1 MFNMKPKYLLSF
13 ILILQFAFNSQA
25 INLKGDVSGVWKIE
39 NSPVKINGDIVIP
52 EGKTLTIDAG
62 VIVEFQGD
70 FIFRV
75 DGVIQVNGTKTDSV
89 RFTSPKGITWKGFS
103 FVVPYN
109 STANHFKYA
118 IIEKAKKLEGG
129 GVYVNG
135 PVNLIIENSVIQ
147 NCNGDSGGGIKIVG
161 DIFESVLVRNCIFRR
176 NQAGFWGGG
185 GIYLDMVNS
194 IFEGCLIHNN
204 TSLERGAG
212 IYFIGHGFS
221 PRIVNC
227 TICDNKNASDFYKSV
242 IIGSD
247 AIFENTIIYNN
258 IPKGILVESDFY
270 KPEFRFC
277 NFEEPLQITN
287 DKKFLNFH
295 GVIENCLINVAPEF
309 VDRAKSDY
317 RLKKSHNVNNGNPGF
332 NQVGFNT
339 DISGAPR
346 IYEELN
352 SRIDIGA
359 FEYQYQLNNRT
370 PQISSKKEYILPFN
384 TSSKINLEFYDAD
397 SLNTH
402 QIKAFSKNNL
412 VDLEVNQ
419 PDKYVFTLTFY
430 PKNSKII
437 SEWVY
442 IQIDDKTG
450 AANAVLND
458 SILIHFSDQFKG
470 EINNYVEFKD
480 TVKVTGDI
488 LVGKEGKLKILPG
501 TFVQFQGDYE
511 INVFGEIDMNGTSTQ
526 TIVFN
531 GIDTAYYYY
540 KEGSIKYTRKKGWGG
555 IILHAVNN
563 QSVSHVDF
571 RNTVE
576 GCFKLYD
583 SKNAKFSNCGF
594 YNCHAIWEG
603 NGGIYLENSEAKVDS
618 CFFIYGTTGTDAVGA
633 YISAKNSKINVSN
646 SEFHENIRYNDFY
659 WDFCGVSAIESELF
673 INNCQFLN
681 SRFAYVIE
689 IIAGTNSIIENSLFQ
704 NNTAMYITEVFSDYC
719 LIRNNIFINN
729 SGLCILS
736 RMTVIDVVNNLI
748 AYNEHSCNCSNTY
761 AFVDIRDAGVGDS
774 ASVLSNTIYGNITD
788 ASFGGGVYFSYANA
802 TAYDNIIWNNWPHEI
817 GWYNGEGVDPELF
830 PPKIYNNVIK
840 GGYSQNGNFD
850 FDPNFEFKNTLDF
863 TLNEKSL
870 CIDKGIADTLGL
882 LYEKDLA
889 NKLRINPGTNK
900 LDIGAYEFYETTGI
914 KNVEAD
920 NEIQVFPN
928 PANSFVNILSSKNK
942 TIDEVRIFSV
952 DGRLLR
958 NESTGNNQSA
968 IYIGDLNQGTYI
980 IQVLI
985 DGFIRNQKFIKK

>member
-1 MFNMKPKYLLSF
+1 MFPFLCNAQP
-13 ILILQFAFNSQA
+13 
-25 INLKGDVSGVWKIE
+25 INVKGNVSGKWAKT
-39 NSPVKINGDIVIP
+39 NSPVKVTGDILVP
-52 EGKTLTIDAG
+52 EGETLTVDAG
-62 VIVEFQGD
+62 VVVEFQGN
-70 FIFRV
+70 FEFRV
-75 DGVIQVNGTKTDSV
+75 DGLIHVNGNKIDSV
-89 RFTSPKGITWKGFS
+89 FFTSLKGVTWKGFS
-103 FVVPYN
+103 FMVPFN
-109 STANHFKYA
+109 STPNNISYA
-118 IIEKAKKLEGG
+118 VIEKASKENGG
-129 GVYVNG
+129 GIYVYCS
-135 PVNLIIENSVIQ
+135 VNLIIENSVIQ
-147 NCNGDSGGGIKIVG
+147 NCSARIGGGINIYG
-161 DIFESVLVRNCIFRR
+161 DIDGKVLCRNCVIQK
-176 NQAGFWGGG
+176 NQSDGFGIGGG
-185 GIYLDMVNS
+185 GGVFLDMVSS

-204 TSLERGAG
+204 TSVERGAG
-212 IYFIGHGFS
+212 IYFIGHGYS
-221 PRIVNC
+221 PRIINC
-227 TICDNKNASDFYKSV
+227 TICDNKSNSDYYKSI

-277 NFEEPLQITN
+277 NFEEPLQITR
-287 DKKFLNFH
+287 DQKFLKFQ

-317 RLKKSHNVNNGNPGF
+317 RLKNSHNVNNGNPGF

-359 FEYQYQLNNRT
+359 LEYQYELNNRT

-402 QIKAFSKNNL
+402 QITAFTKNNL
-412 VDLEVNQ
+412 VDLEVSQ

-450 AANAVLND
+450 AANSILND
-458 SILIHFSDQFKG
+458 SILIHFSNQFKG

-488 LVGKEGKLKILPG
+488 LIGKEGKLKILPG

-511 INVFGEIDMNGTSTQ
+511 INVFGEIDINGTSTN
-526 TIVFN
+526 TIIFN

-583 SKNAKFSNCGF
+583 SGNAKFSNCNF

-603 NGGIYLENSEAKVDS
+603 NGGIFLENSEAEVDS
-618 CFFIYGTTGTDAVGA
+618 CFFIHGTTGRDAVGA
-633 YISAKNSKINVSN
+633 YISAKNSKIDISN
-646 SEFHENIRYNDFY
+646 SEFLENIRYCDFY
-659 WDFCGVSAIESELF
+659 WDFCGVSAIESELI
-673 INNCQFLN
+673 INNCQFIN

-719 LIRNNIFINN
+719 LIRNNTFINN

-774 ASVLSNTIYGNITD
+774 ARVLSNTIYGNITD
-788 ASFGGGVYFSYANA
+788 ASVGGGVYFSYVNA
-802 TAYDNIIWNNWPHEI
+802 TAYDNIIWNNWPYEI
-817 GWYNGEGVDPELF
+817 GWYNGVDVDPDLF

-840 GGYSQNGNFD
+840 GGYYQNGNYD

-870 CIDKGIADTLGL
+870 CIDKGIADTLDL
-882 LYEKDLA
+882 LPVTDLA

-914 KNVEAD
+914 KNVVAES
-920 NEIQVFPN
+920 EIQLFPN

-952 DGRLLR
+952 DGRLLK